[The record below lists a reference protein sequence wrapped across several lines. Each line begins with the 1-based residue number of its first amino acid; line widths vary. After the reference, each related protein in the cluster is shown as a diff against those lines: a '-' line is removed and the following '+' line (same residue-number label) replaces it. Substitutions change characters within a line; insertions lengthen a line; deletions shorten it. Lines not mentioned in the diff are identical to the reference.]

1 MSDSSIQPA
10 IAFAG
15 VNKSFGGHSV
25 LSDVTFSVPAGQ
37 VVVVC
42 GSSGSGKS
50 TLLRCVNG
58 LETVQGGSIH
68 VDSIAVTDCH
78 TDLQKLRAR
87 IGFVFQSFNLY
98 PHLTA
103 LQNIALAPVLVGGI
117 ERQAARARAMALL
130 ERISLAKKADYY
142 PAQLSGGQQQRIAIA
157 RALAMQPKVMLFDEP
172 TSALDPEMIREVLSL
187 VGELASDDITMMI
200 VTHELGF
207 ARRVADRILF
217 IDAGRLVED
226 APPDDFFDRPR
237 KECVIRFLDHVLY
250 H

>member
-1 MSDSSIQPA
+1 MSDLSIQPA
-10 IAFAG
+10 IVFAG
-15 VNKSFGGHSV
+15 VSKQFGAHRV

-58 LETVQGGSIH
+58 LEPVQSGSIH
-68 VDSIAVTDCH
+68 VDSIDVTDRR
-78 TDLQKLRAR
+78 TNLQKLRAG

-103 LQNIALAPVLVGGI
+103 LQNVALAPVLVGGV
-117 ERQAARARAMALL
+117 ERRTALERALALL
-130 ERISLAKKADYY
+130 ERIGLADKGSQY

-187 VGELASDDITMMI
+187 VSELASDDITMLI

-217 IDAGRLVED
+217 MDAGRLVED
-226 APPDDFFDRPR
+226 APPDAFFDRPR
-237 KECVIRFLDHVLY
+237 HDRVKRFLDHVL
-250 H
+250 HH

>member
-1 MSDSSIQPA
+1 MSDSSIRPA

-15 VNKSFGGHSV
+15 VNKQFGAQRV
-25 LSDVTFSVPAGQ
+25 LSNVTFSVPTGQ

-58 LETVQGGSIH
+58 LEPVQSGSIH
-68 VDSIAVTDCH
+68 VDSIDVTDRG

-103 LQNIALAPVLVGGI
+103 LQNVALAPVLVGGV
-117 ERQAARARAMALL
+117 ERRVARERALALL
-130 ERISLAKKADYY
+130 ERIGLAHKGEHY

-187 VGELASDDITMMI
+187 VGELATDDITMLI
-200 VTHELGF
+200 VTHELAF

-217 IDAGRLVED
+217 MDAGHIVED
-226 APPDDFFDRPR
+226 APPDEFFDRPR
-237 KECVIRFLDHVLY
+237 HDRVKHFLDHVL
-250 H
+250 HH